1 MALFGK
7 DPARVQPYFGYR
19 SRDRLIISARAL
31 HCALPSFA
39 GGARWR
45 AMRTMLRQFT
55 APRAAGLEVELR
67 LQKADAVLLR
77 HSAVTDAEG
86 HVHFDLPLHPE
97 LDLPPE
103 PQWEAVALHWNTDE
117 GPQCV
122 EGHVL
127 VPAGASRLAVISDI
141 DDTLIETGI
150 TGNPRAV
157 ARNWKRVLAQ
167 WPADRL
173 AVPGA
178 QPLCGAPGGGGTLP
192 DGAGD
197 AGKRIA
203 ATHRPFFYVSSSPW
217 SLFSCLVAFMRLK
230 ELPPGP
236 LLLRDWGFNRA
247 AFDSAGH
254 GAHKTRAID
263 GLLAMYPE
271 FRFALIGDN
280 TQSGLAAYA
289 DAVEHNPQRI
299 AAIFIRTLAGHRFTA
314 LEQAAKA
321 RIESAGVPLWLGDT
335 YGVCREFLDTA
346 GFTPGGETEAIMRA
360 VARRNDE
367 PRDG

>member
-7 DPARVQPYFGYR
+7 DPVRVQPYFGYR

-31 HCALPSFA
+31 HCAPPSFA
-39 GGARWR
+39 RGSRWR

-86 HVHFDLPLHPE
+86 YVHFDLPLHPE

-103 PQWEAVALHWNTDE
+103 PRWEVVALHWNTDE
-117 GPQCV
+117 GRQCA

-127 VPAGASRLAVISDI
+127 VPAGASRLAVICDV
-141 DDTLIETGI
+141 DDTIIETGI
-150 TGNPRAV
+150 TGNLRAV
-157 ARNWKRVLAQ
+157 AQNWKRVLAQ
-167 WPADRL
+167 WPADEL
-173 AVPGA
+173 A
-178 QPLCGAPGGGGTLP
+178 LP
-192 DGAGD
+192 EGAGH

-247 AFDSAGH
+247 AFDSAGR

-263 GLLAMYPE
+263 DLLAMYPE

-280 TQSGLAAYA
+280 TQSDLAAYA

-299 AAIFIRTLAGHRFTA
+299 AAIFIRTRAGHRFTA

-321 RIESAGVPLWLGDT
+321 RIEAAGVPLWLGDT

-360 VARRNDE
+360 VGRRNE
-367 PRDG
+367 EARDG